1 MLQVEFLCFNH
12 EEAKDVKDLLES
24 FLDSYTRKTHR
35 LTIDG
40 LKVRIVVYCIDLWQ
54 ECQKLMGAL
63 CYILTE
69 NDYLDF
75 GVKLELNKDDE
86 G

>member
-12 EEAKDVKDLLES
+12 EEVKDVKDLLES
-24 FLDSYTRKTHR
+24 FLGSYTRKRHR

-40 LKVRIVVYCIDLWQ
+40 LRVRIVVYGIDIWG

-75 GVKLELNKDDE
+75 AVKLELNKDDE